1 MILEKQQLSLF
12 HTHNISMKLP
22 IVAYGDPVLKKKAN
36 DIDENYPKLGELID
50 NMFDTMYEA
59 SGVGLA
65 APQIGLPI
73 RLFIVDAEPF
83 AEGEDGD
90 PSCIGFK
97 RVFINPIIYEESGK
111 EWGFDEGC
119 LSIPGV
125 REEVVRESN
134 VKIEYYNRDWELVEE
149 ELDGFRA
156 RVVQHE
162 YDHIEGLLFTDKIN
176 PLRRTLLQGKLQ
188 EISRGQVD
196 VNYRMKFP
204 KKAKK

>member
-1 MILEKQQLSLF
+1 S
-12 HTHNISMKLP
+12 
-22 IVAYGDPVLKKKAN
+22 
-36 DIDENYPKLGELID
+36 GE
-50 NMFDTMYEA
+50 
-59 SGVGLA
+59 
-65 APQIGLPI
+65 
-73 RLFIVDAEPF
+73 
-83 AEGEDGD
+83 
-90 PSCIGFK
+90 
-97 RVFINPIIYEESGK
+97 

-125 REEVVRESN
+125 REEVMRQPN

-162 YDHIEGLLFTDKIN
+162 YDHIEGVLFTDKIN

-196 VNYRMKFP
+196 ISYRMKFP
-204 KKAKK
+204 KKPKK